1 MKKILLFIPIITIL
15 FFVSLVFPNISKAVY
30 FATDNV
36 YLYENEKRIHDN
48 SAIFLVSYKSH
59 SERCKDGLCLIGQQF
74 YPVTIY
80 RAKNNDTLTFPEF
93 SSQHPYQ
100 GDKYD
105 GPAKDRW
112 NAQNTENYLKYLGEN
127 SYYSVSFNPGPSEG
141 GVSAPPGVIGGRIGD
156 DRYYVLEIDN
166 GNYRQISGEP
176 AETFEKNRDVAP
188 FTKKSFWKNI
198 LSTNNIIYS
207 SIFII
212 VLASIIYFI
221 KNRKKY
227 KYKDQK

>member
-1 MKKILLFIPIITIL
+1 MKKSLLYISIITIL
-15 FFVSLVFPNISKAVY
+15 FFASLIFPNISKAVY

-36 YLYENEKRIHDN
+36 YLYENGKRIYDN

-59 SERCKDGLCLIGQQF
+59 SERCKNGLCLIGQQF

-80 RAKNNDTLTFPEF
+80 RTKNNNTLTFPEF

-127 SYYSVSFNPGPSEG
+127 SCYSVAFDPGPSEG
-141 GVSAPPGVIGGRIGD
+141 GESAPPGVIGGRIGD
-156 DRYYVLEIDN
+156 DRYYALEIDN

-176 AETFEKNRDVAP
+176 AETFEKNTDVTP

-221 KNRKKY
+221 KSRKKY
-227 KYKDQK
+227 KYKDQN